1 MNATVVGDV
10 NVRSRVPLPRSRNA
24 RSAGQG
30 LVEFAL
36 VFPVFMLILFGLID
50 VGRFVYMSSTLSQ
63 AAREGARL
71 GATEASWIG
80 SSDPACNQ
88 SFGPV
93 CPNNTT
99 ALRTHV
105 TAAANRMMVPFGTV
119 SQVYVQCDAAGS
131 APTGDWSTT
140 DCPAASRQ
148 TGDVVSVRVEL
159 QFAPLL
165 GVIGPITTSGS
176 ATMVI
181 N

>member
-1 MNATVVGDV
+1 MSSAVESRPL
-10 NVRSRVPLPRSRNA
+10 RSGSRRG

-36 VFPVFMLILFGLID
+36 VLPVFLLILFGLID
-50 VGRFVYMSSTLSQ
+50 VGRFVYMNSTLSQ

-80 SSDPACNQ
+80 SSDPACNAE
-88 SFGPV
+88 FGPV
-93 CPNNTT
+93 CPADT
-99 ALRTHV
+99 AALEAHV
-105 TAAANRMMVPFGTV
+105 TAAANRMMAPFGAV
-119 SQVYVQCDAAGS
+119 DQVHVQCDAEGS
-131 APTGDWSTT
+131 APTGSWTGT

-148 TGDVVSVRVEL
+148 PGDVVSVRVEL

-165 GVIGPITTSGS
+165 GIIAPITTSGS
-176 ATMVI
+176 ASMVI